1 MANMNRALILILG
14 VLLVLSFI
22 HNMALNKENI
32 LLKTTMAVCG
42 DELTQ
47 ANDSIMRLDK
57 SLQDIFSS
65 GLQIAELNEDFSVGE
80 LIQVNDCN

>member
-1 MANMNRALILILG
+1 MNRALILILG
-14 VLLVLSFI
+14 VLLVLSFF

-32 LLKTTMAVCG
+32 LLKTTMTVCG

-47 ANDSIMRLDK
+47 ANDSIIKLDK

-65 GLQIAELNEDFSVGE
+65 GLKIAELNKYFSAGE
-80 LIQVNDCN
+80 LVQENDCKS